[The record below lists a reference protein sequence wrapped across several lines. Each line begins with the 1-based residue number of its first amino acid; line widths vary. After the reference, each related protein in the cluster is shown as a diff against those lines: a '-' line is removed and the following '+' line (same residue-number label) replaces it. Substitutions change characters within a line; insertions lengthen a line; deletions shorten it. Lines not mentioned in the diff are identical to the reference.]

1 MREQNTDPNEE
12 VVVDNDDLQ
21 WEVCTTPSDYED

>member
-1 MREQNTDPNEE
+1 MREQTDPNEE

-21 WEVCTTPSDYED
+21 WETCTTPSDYED